1 MNKNSFCS
9 CTCHKV
15 TCMDLYEDAVFTTAH
30 DDRKKRSWWEINLPF
45 GMMRKIWRHAFFS
58 LWQYLKMARS
68 TVPSMAAVSRWLASF
83 TALDCLFC
91 SLAPPNIT
99 LVAQQHSPRGTS
111 AGAWSSWRCC
121 HCQCPRVNFFTEKT
135 GSLCPCLIFSQNFYT
150 SITSIFEYMHS
161 ILNIVEK
168 IRITQMD
175 CKSWDESNK
184 AN

>member
-99 LVAQQHSPRGTS
+99 LVAQQPSRHKCWGLKLLEMLSLSVSP
-111 AGAWSSWRCC
+111 C
-121 HCQCPRVNFFTEKT
+121 E
-135 GSLCPCLIFSQNFYT
+135 LFYRK
-150 SITSIFEYMHS
+150 
-161 ILNIVEK
+161 N
-168 IRITQMD
+168 R
-175 CKSWDESNK
+175 
-184 AN
+184 